1 MRLTHIKLAG
11 FKSFVDPTTIPVP
24 GQRVG
29 VVGPNGCGKS
39 NVIDA
44 VRWVLGESRA
54 RELRGESMQ
63 DVIFS
68 GSATRKAVS
77 RASVELIF
85 DNSLGKAA
93 GQWSQYAEIAVK
105 RILSRNGESAY
116 YINNLHVRRRDI
128 TDIFLG
134 TGLGARAYA
143 IIEQGMISRIIEA
156 RPEELRVF
164 LEEAAGISKYKERR
178 RETEL
183 RMKDTRENLLRV
195 EDVRQELDKQI
206 GKLETQAEVAQQYLA
221 LQAQLK
227 LSHNLLALLRKREA
241 AAQCERWQR
250 EMARLSNELEAENA
264 RLRQAESQLEQSR
277 EAHYAASD
285 ALHEAQG
292 GIYAANAEV
301 SKLEQ
306 TLQHQRESRQRLAT
320 QSAALREQGERL
332 ARQRDEALAAL
343 ERWRGEFVVAGERVV
358 QNQEQLERESRNLP
372 LEEESFRDCQRRYSE
387 LQRSLAQAEQTK
399 QIEETHRAHAQRNL
413 QQLQARE
420 QRLQQE
426 AGSLPRFDV
435 AMLSQKEVELADVAG
450 QFETVQAELARLL
463 AVLPELEKGAREA
476 RDVLHAEQRLAT
488 ELEARLNA
496 LKHLQSRLD
505 HNQRLQAWL
514 AKHQLESLPRLWNSL
529 RIEAGWEDALES
541 VLGERLNSIA
551 LESID
556 QAQGWMGDAPPAAV
570 TAFEVAPSPPAGEG
584 WGEGNSKQAPFTIAP
599 SPPAGEGWGEGIT
612 PLSHYVSW
620 ADGSTPAFLGDWLA
634 NVYVTENAAEGFAR
648 RKELPRGAMLVS
660 RAGHVFTRH
669 SIRFHAPQSELH
681 GVLARQRE
689 IGQLQADLEVK
700 QAALAQRKT
709 VMVQAESTLAQ
720 QQKDIARLRSATGEA
735 QQKQHRLQ
743 LEVQRLVQVRQQAEQ
758 RQKGIAAEQAEIAEQ
773 LGSES
778 ERLAAAEASLKQG
791 RSQIEALREQLDE
804 TRQERSGVEQN
815 LNRQREALRQTERAA
830 QEAMFV
836 EKNCLNKI
844 GELEVSSAQLAEQAR
859 EAAIQ
864 LENLLAEQQGFS
876 EEPLSQALQQAL
888 VQQQE
893 KEKALALARDALA
906 EAANSLRELEQQRM
920 SSEQKLQPL
929 RDQIGELRLK
939 EQEARLGQEQ
949 YEGQLREAGA
959 DEAELVQAMEKNLR
973 PNALQGEIVRL
984 TAEIEALGAVNL
996 AALEELQG
1004 SRERKGYL
1012 ESQANDLNEAIATLE
1027 QAIRRIDR
1035 ETRERLQSTYDQ
1047 VNRNFGE
1054 LFPSLFGGGQARLV
1068 LTGEEILDAGIQIIA
1083 QPPGKKNS
1091 SIHLLSG
1098 GEKALT
1104 ALALTFSL
1112 FQLNPAPFCLLDEV
1126 DAPLDDSNTERFCE
1140 LVKKMSLQ
1148 TQFVYISHN
1157 KITMEMAEQLV
1168 GVTMQEMGV
1177 SRVVAVDI
1185 EEAMRMKDEVPA

>member
-227 LSHNLLALLRKREA
+227 LSHNLLALLKKREA

-250 EMARLSNELEAENA
+250 EVARLNNELEAENA

-301 SKLEQ
+301 SRLEQ
-306 TLQHQRESRQRLAT
+306 NLQHQRESRQRLAT
-320 QSAALREQGERL
+320 QSTALREQGERL
-332 ARQRDEALAAL
+332 ARQRDEALTAL
-343 ERWRGEFVVAGERVV
+343 EHWRGELAVAGKLLV
-358 QNQEQLERESRNLP
+358 QNQEQMEQESRNLP
-372 LEEESFRDCQRRYSE
+372 LADESFRGCQRRYGE
-387 LQRSLAQAEQTK
+387 LQRSLAQAEQAK

-413 QQLQARE
+413 QQLQARQ

-435 AMLSQKEVELADVAG
+435 AVLAQKEVELADVAG
-450 QFETVQAELARLL
+450 QFEAVQAELARLL

-476 RDVLHAEQRLAT
+476 RDGLQTEQRHAT

-505 HNQRLQAWL
+505 HNQKLQSWL
-514 AKHQLESLPRLWNSL
+514 AKHQLENLPRLWNSL
-529 RIEAGWEDALES
+529 CIEAGWEDALES

-551 LESID
+551 LENIE
-556 QAQGWMGDAPPAAV
+556 QAQGWLGDAPPAAV
-570 TAFEVAPSPPAGEG
+570 TAFEVAPAPPAEEG
-584 WGEGNSKQAPFTIAP
+584 WGEGMV
-599 SPPAGEGWGEGIT
+599 

-620 ADGSTPAFLGDWLA
+620 ADGSGPVFLGDWLA
-634 NVYVTENAAEGFAR
+634 DIYVTENAAEGFAQ

-700 QAALAQRKT
+700 QAALAQRQT
-709 VMVQAESTLAQ
+709 ATVQAESALAQ
-720 QQKDIARLRSATGEA
+720 QQKEISRLRGATGEA

-758 RQKGIAAEQAEIAEQ
+758 RQKGISAEQAEIAEQ
-773 LGSES
+773 MEQES
-778 ERLAAAEASLKQG
+778 EQLVVAETSLEQG
-791 RSQIEALREQLDE
+791 QIQIEVLREQLE
-804 TRQERSGVEQN
+804 LTRQERSGVEQN
-815 LNRQREALRQTERAA
+815 LNRQREALRQAERLA
-830 QEAMFV
+830 QEAVFV

-844 GELEVSSAQLAEQAR
+844 GELEVSSVQLAEQAN
-859 EAAIQ
+859 EAVTQ

-888 VQQQE
+888 AQQQE
-893 KEKALALARDALA
+893 KESALALARDALA
-906 EAANSLRELEQQRM
+906 EAANNLRELEQQRM
-920 SSEQKLQPL
+920 SSEQRLQPL

-959 DEAELVQAMEKNLR
+959 DEAELVQRVEKNLR

-1004 SRERKGYL
+1004 SRERSGYL
-1012 ESQANDLNEAIATLE
+1012 ESQANDLNEAIDTLE

-1035 ETRERLQSTYDQ
+1035 ETRERLQSTFDA
-1047 VNRNFGE
+1047 VNRNFSE
-1054 LFPSLFGGGQARLV
+1054 LFPSLFGGGQACLV
-1068 LTGEEILDAGIQIIA
+1068 LTGEEILDAGVQIIA

>member
-1 MRLTHIKLAG
+1 MPHLFKTAADKKLRLTHIKLAG

-206 GKLETQAEVAQQYLA
+206 TKLETQAEVAQQYLA

-250 EMARLSNELEAENA
+250 EVARLSNELEAENA

-301 SKLEQ
+301 SRLEQ
-306 TLQHQRESRQRLAT
+306 NLQHQRESRQRLAA
-320 QSAALREQGERL
+320 QSTTLREQGERL

-343 ERWRGEFVVAGERVV
+343 EHWRGEFAVAGERLV
-358 QNQEQLERESRNLP
+358 QNKDQLERVSHDLP
-372 LEEESFRDCQRRYSE
+372 LAEEGFRDCQRRYSE
-387 LQRSLAQAEQTK
+387 LQRSIAQAEQAK

-413 QQLQARE
+413 QQLQARQ

-426 AGSLPRFDV
+426 AGSLPRFDLAV
-435 AMLSQKEVELADVAG
+435 LSQKEVELADVAG

-463 AVLPELEKGAREA
+463 AVLPELEKDARES
-476 RDVLHAEQRLAT
+476 RDGLQTEQRLTT

-505 HNQRLQAWL
+505 HNQKLHAWL

-529 RIEAGWEDALES
+529 RIAAGWEDALES
-541 VLGERLNSIA
+541 ALGERLNSIA
-551 LESID
+551 LESIE
-556 QAQGWMGDAPPAAV
+556 QAQGWLGDEPPAAV
-570 TAFEVAPSPPAGEG
+570 TVFEASGGAQELAPDA
-584 WGEGNSKQAPFTIAP
+584 AL
-599 SPPAGEGWGEGIT
+599 
-612 PLSHYVSW
+612 PLLSRYVSW
-620 ADGSTPAFLGDWLA
+620 VDGAPPAFLDDWLA
-634 NVYVTENAAEGFAR
+634 NITVTEDAAEGFAQ

-689 IGQLQADLEVK
+689 IEQLQADLEVK
-700 QAALAQRKT
+700 QVTLAQRQT
-709 VMVQAESTLAQ
+709 MMVQAESALAQ

-758 RQKGIAAEQAEIAEQ
+758 RQKGIAAEQEEIAEQ

-778 ERLAAAEASLKQG
+778 EQLAAAEASLQQG

-830 QEAMFV
+830 QEAVFV

-844 GELEVSSAQLAEQAR
+844 GELEVSSTQFAEQAR
-859 EAAIQ
+859 EAVIQ
-864 LENLLAEQQGFS
+864 LENLLAEQQEFS

-888 VQQQE
+888 TQQQE
-893 KEKALALARDALA
+893 KEKALAMARDVLA

-929 RDQIGELRLK
+929 RDQISELRLK

-949 YEGQLREAGA
+949 YEGQLREAGV
-959 DEAELVQAMEKNLR
+959 DEADLVQRMEKNLR

-984 TAEIEALGAVNL
+984 SAEIEALGAVNL
-996 AALEELQG
+996 AALEELQV
-1004 SRERKGYL
+1004 SRERSGYL
-1012 ESQANDLNEAIATLE
+1012 ESQATDLNEAIDTLE

-1035 ETRERLQSTYDQ
+1035 ETRERLQSTYDE

-1054 LFPSLFGGGQARLV
+1054 LFPSLFGDGQARLM
-1068 LTGEEILDAGIQIIA
+1068 LTGEELLDAGIQIIA

-1140 LVKKMSLQ
+1140 LVKKMSVQ

-1157 KITMEMAEQLV
+1157 KITMEMAEQLI

>member
-1 MRLTHIKLAG
+1 VRLTHIKLAG
-11 FKSFVDPTTIPVP
+11 FKSFVDPTTISVP

-164 LEEAAGISKYKERR
+164 LEETAGISKYKERR

-195 EDVRQELDKQI
+195 EDVRQELGKQI
-206 GKLETQAEVAQQYLA
+206 VKLETQAEVAQQYLA
-221 LQAQLK
+221 LQARLK

-250 EMARLSNELEAENA
+250 EVARLSNELEAENA
-264 RLRQAESQLEQSR
+264 RLRQAESQLELSR
-277 EAHYAASD
+277 QAHYAASD

-292 GIYAANAEV
+292 GVYAANAEV
-301 SKLEQ
+301 SRLEQ
-306 TLQHQRESRQRLAT
+306 TLQHQRENRQRLAA
-320 QSAALREQGERL
+320 QSAALREQGESL

-343 ERWRGEFVVAGERVV
+343 EHWRGELAAAGERVARSR
-358 QNQEQLERESRNLP
+358 EQLGRESRDLP
-372 LEEESFRDCQRRYSE
+372 LAEEGFRDCQRRYSE
-387 LQRSLAQAEQTK
+387 LQRSLAQAEQAK
-399 QIEETHRAHAQRNL
+399 QIEETHRAHGQRNL
-413 QQLQARE
+413 QQLQARQ

-426 AGSLPRFDV
+426 AGSLPRFDI
-435 AMLSQKEVELADVAG
+435 AALSQKEVELADMTG
-450 QFETVQAELARLL
+450 QFEMVQAELARLL

-476 RDVLHAEQRLAT
+476 RDGLQAEQHLAT

-505 HNQRLQAWL
+505 HNQKLQAWL
-514 AKHQLESLPRLWNSL
+514 AKHRLENLPRLWNSL
-529 RIEAGWEDALES
+529 RIAAGWEDALES
-541 VLGERLNSIA
+541 VLGEHLNSIA
-551 LESID
+551 LENIE
-556 QAQGWMGDAPPAAV
+556 QAREWLQDAPPAAV
-570 TAFEVAPSPPAGEG
+570 IAFDVAPSPLAGEG
-584 WGEGNSKQAPFTIAP
+584 WGEGVTSLARHVSWVDG
-599 SPPAGEGWGEGIT
+599 SPPDS
-612 PLSHYVSW
+612 L
-620 ADGSTPAFLGDWLA
+620 DDWLA
-634 NVYVTENAAEGFAR
+634 DVFVIENVAEAFAQ
-648 RKELPRGAMLVS
+648 RKNLPRGAMLVS

-700 QAALAQRKT
+700 QAALAQRQT
-709 VMVQAESTLAQ
+709 AMVQAESALAQ
-720 QQKDIARLRSATGEA
+720 RQKDIAQLRGATGEA

-743 LEVQRLVQVRQQAEQ
+743 LEVQRLVQARQQAEQ

-778 ERLAAAEASLKQG
+778 GRLAAAEASLKQG
-791 RSQIEALREQLDE
+791 SSRIEMLCEQLDS

-815 LNRQREALRQTERAA
+815 LNRQREALRQAERDT
-830 QEAMFV
+830 QEAAFV
-836 EKNCLNKI
+836 EKNCQNKI
-844 GELEVSSAQLAEQAR
+844 GELEISSAQLAGQAR

-864 LENLLAEQQGFS
+864 LENLLAELPGFS

-888 VQQQE
+888 AQRQE
-893 KEKALALARDALA
+893 KEKSLATARDALA

-920 SSEQKLQPL
+920 NSEQKLQPL

-939 EQEARLGQEQ
+939 EQEARLVQEQ

-973 PNALQGEIVRL
+973 PNALQGEIVGL

-996 AALEELQG
+996 AALEELRG
-1004 SRERKGYL
+1004 SRERSGYL

-1035 ETRERLQSTYDQ
+1035 ETRERLQSTYDE

-1068 LTGEEILDAGIQIIA
+1068 LTGDELLDAGIQIIA

>member
-1 MRLTHIKLAG
+1 MPHLSKTTADKKLRLTHIKLAG

-105 RILSRNGESAY
+105 RILTRNGESAY

-227 LSHNLLALLRKREA
+227 LSHNLLALLKKREA

-250 EMARLSNELEAENA
+250 EVVRLGNELEAENA

-301 SKLEQ
+301 SRLEQ
-306 TLQHQRESRQRLAT
+306 NLLHQRESRQRLAA

-343 ERWRGEFVVAGERVV
+343 EHWRGELALAGERMV
-358 QNQEQLERESRNLP
+358 QNQAQLEHESRNLP
-372 LEEESFRDCQRRYSE
+372 LAEERFSDCQRRYSE
-387 LQRSLAQAEQTK
+387 LQRSLAQVEQAK
-399 QIEETHRAHAQRNL
+399 QIDETHRAHAQKNL
-413 QQLQARE
+413 QQLQARR

-426 AGSLPRFDV
+426 AGSLPRFDI
-435 AMLSQKEVELADVAG
+435 AALAQKEADLVDAAG
-450 QFETVQAELARLL
+450 QLETAQAELARLL
-463 AVLPELEKGAREA
+463 GMLPELEKGAREA
-476 RDVLHAEQRLAT
+476 KDGLQAEQRLAT
-488 ELEARLNA
+488 EWEARLNA

-505 HNQRLQAWL
+505 HNQKLQAWL
-514 AKHQLESLPRLWNSL
+514 AKHRLESLPRLWNSL
-529 RIEAGWEDALES
+529 RIAAGWEDALES
-541 VLGERLNSIA
+541 LLGERLNSIA
-551 LESID
+551 LENIE
-556 QAQGWMGDAPPAAV
+556 QAHGWVGDEPPAAV
-570 TAFEVAPSPPAGEG
+570 TAFDQNKCLSPSLPLPQAGEG
-584 WGEGNSKQAPFTIAP
+584 WGEGM
-599 SPPAGEGWGEGIT
+599 T
-612 PLSHYVSW
+612 PLSRYVSW
-620 ADGSTPAFLGDWLA
+620 ADGSAPECLGDWLA
-634 NVYVTENAAEGFAR
+634 DVYVTENVAEGFAK
-648 RKELPRGAMLVS
+648 RKALPRGAMLVS

-700 QAALAQRKT
+700 QVALAQRQT
-709 VMVQAESTLAQ
+709 AMVQAESVLAQ
-720 QQKDIARLRSATGEA
+720 QQKEIVRLRGISGEA

-743 LEVQRLVQVRQQAEQ
+743 LEVQQLAQARQQAEQ
-758 RQKGIAAEQAEIAEQ
+758 RQKGIAAEQTEIVEQMEQESEQ
-773 LGSES
+773 LVG
-778 ERLAAAEASLKQG
+778 AETTLEQG
-791 RSQIEALREQLDE
+791 QIQIEALREQLE
-804 TRQERSGVEQN
+804 LARQERSGVEQN
-815 LNRQREALRQTERAA
+815 LNRQREMLRQAERAA
-830 QEAMFV
+830 QEAVFV

-844 GELEVSSAQLAEQAR
+844 GELEVSSVQFAEQAQ
-859 EAAIQ
+859 EAVTQ

-876 EEPLSQALQQAL
+876 DEPLSQALQQAL
-888 VQQQE
+888 AQQQE
-893 KEKALALARDALA
+893 KEKALALARDILA

-949 YEGQLREAGA
+949 YENQLREAGA
-959 DEAELVQAMEKNLR
+959 DEAELAQRMEKNLR

-984 TAEIEALGAVNL
+984 AAEIDALGAVNL
-996 AALEELQG
+996 AALEELQS
-1004 SRERKGYL
+1004 SRERSGYL

-1035 ETRERLQSTYDQ
+1035 ETRERLQSTYDE

-1054 LFPSLFGGGQARLV
+1054 LFPSLFGGGQARLM
-1068 LTGEEILDAGIQIIA
+1068 LTGEELLDAGIQIIA

-1157 KITMEMAEQLV
+1157 KITMEMAEQLI

-1185 EEAMRMKDEVPA
+1185 EEAMRMKDEVLA

>member
-105 RILSRNGESAY
+105 RILSRNGESSY
-116 YINNLHVRRRDI
+116 HINNLHVRRRDI

-195 EDVRQELDKQI
+195 DDVRQELDKQI
-206 GKLETQAEVAQQYLA
+206 VKLETQAEVAQQYLA

-227 LSHNLLALLRKREA
+227 LSHNLLALLKKREA

-250 EMARLSNELEAENA
+250 EVARLSNELEAENA
-264 RLRQAESQLEQSR
+264 RLRQAENQLEQSR

-292 GIYAANAEV
+292 GLYAANAEV
-301 SKLEQ
+301 SRLEQ
-306 TLQHQRESRQRLAT
+306 NLQHQRESRQRLVT
-320 QSAALREQGERL
+320 QSAALHEQAERL
-332 ARQRDEALAAL
+332 ARRRDEAQAAL
-343 ERWRGEFVVAGERVV
+343 EHWRGEFAVAGERML
-358 QNQEQLERESRNLP
+358 QNKEQLEREGRNLP
-372 LEEESFRDCQRRYSE
+372 MAEAVFRDCQRRYSE
-387 LQRSLAQAEQTK
+387 LQRNLAQAEQAK
-399 QIEETHRAHAQRNL
+399 QVEETHRAHAQRNL
-413 QQLQARE
+413 QQLQSRR
-420 QRLQQE
+420 QRLQEE
-426 AGSLPRFDV
+426 AGNLPCFDV
-435 AMLSQKEVELADVAG
+435 AVLSQKEVELADVAA

-463 AVLPELEKGAREA
+463 AVLSELEKSAHEA
-476 RDVLHAEQRLAT
+476 RDGLQAEQQLAT
-488 ELEARLNA
+488 GLEARLNA

-505 HNQRLQAWL
+505 HNQKLQAWL
-514 AKHQLESLPRLWNSL
+514 AKHQLEGLPRLWNSL
-529 RIEAGWEDALES
+529 RIAAGWEDALES

-551 LESID
+551 LENIE
-556 QAQGWMGDAPPAAV
+556 QAQGWLGDAPPAAV
-570 TAFEVAPSPPAGEG
+570 TAFDQNQRLSPSPLLPLGEG
-584 WGEGNSKQAPFTIAP
+584 WDEG
-599 SPPAGEGWGEGIT
+599 SPQAGESWGAGMI
-612 PLSHYVSW
+612 PLSHHVSW
-620 ADGSTPAFLGDWLA
+620 ADGSTPEFLGDWLA
-634 NVYVTENAAEGFAR
+634 NVYVTENAAEGFAQ
-648 RKELPRGAMLVS
+648 RKALPCGAMLVS

-689 IGQLQADLEVK
+689 IGQLQAGLEVK
-700 QAALAQRKT
+700 QAALAQRQT
-709 VMVQAESTLAQ
+709 VMVQAESALAQ
-720 QQKDIARLRSATGEA
+720 QQKEIARLRGATGEA

-758 RQKGIAAEQAEIAEQ
+758 RQQGISAEQAEIAE
-773 LGSES
+773 LLESES
-778 ERLAAAEASLKQG
+778 EQFAAAEASLEKG
-791 RSQIEALREQLDE
+791 RSQIELLREQLE
-804 TRQERSGVEQN
+804 LTRQERSSVEQN

-830 QEAMFV
+830 QESVFV

-844 GELEVSSAQLAEQAR
+844 AELEVSSAQLTEQAE
-859 EAAIQ
+859 EAVIQ

-893 KEKALALARDALA
+893 QEKALAMARDALA

-959 DEAELVQAMEKNLR
+959 DEAELVQRMEKNLR
-973 PNALQGEIVRL
+973 PHALQGEIVRF
-984 TAEIEALGAVNL
+984 TAEIETLGAVNL

-1004 SRERKGYL
+1004 SRERSGYL

-1035 ETRERLQSTYDQ
+1035 ETRERLQNTFDA

-1068 LTGEEILDAGIQIIA
+1068 LTGEEILDAGIHIIA

-1140 LVKKMSLQ
+1140 LVKKMSLH
-1148 TQFVYISHN
+1148 TQFVFISHN

>member
-156 RPEELRVF
+156 KPEELRVF

-227 LSHNLLALLRKREA
+227 LSHNLLALLKKREA

-250 EMARLSNELEAENA
+250 EVTRLSNELEAENA

-292 GIYAANAEV
+292 GLYAANAEV
-301 SKLEQ
+301 SRLEQ

-320 QSAALREQGERL
+320 QSTTLREQGERL
-332 ARQRDEALAAL
+332 TRQRDEALAAL
-343 ERWRGEFVVAGERVV
+343 EHWRGEFAVAGERVAR
-358 QNQEQLERESRNLP
+358 NKEQLERESRNLP
-372 LEEESFRDCQRRYSE
+372 LAEESFRDCQRRYSE
-387 LQRSLAQAEQTK
+387 LQRSLAQAEQAK
-399 QIEETHRAHAQRNL
+399 QIEETHRAHAQRNR
-413 QQLQARE
+413 QQLQSRR
-420 QRLQQE
+420 QRLEQE

-435 AMLSQKEVELADVAG
+435 AALSQKEVELADAAVR
-450 QFETVQAELARLL
+450 FETVQAELARLL
-463 AVLPELEKGAREA
+463 AELPELEKGAREA
-476 RDVLHAEQRLAT
+476 RDGLQAEQRLAT
-488 ELEARLNA
+488 GLEARLNA

-505 HNQRLQAWL
+505 HNQKLQAWL
-514 AKHQLESLPRLWNSL
+514 AKHRLESLPRLWNSL
-529 RIEAGWEDALES
+529 RIAAGWEDALES

-551 LESID
+551 LENIE
-556 QAQGWMGDAPPAAV
+556 QAQGWLGDAPPAAV
-570 TAFEVAPSPPAGEG
+570 TAFEIAPSPLAGEG
-584 WGEGNSKQAPFTIAP
+584 WGEGVI
-599 SPPAGEGWGEGIT
+599 

-620 ADGSTPAFLGDWLA
+620 IDNSVPAFLDDWLA
-634 NVYVTENAAEGFAR
+634 NIYVTENAAEGFAR

-689 IGQLQADLEVK
+689 IGLLQADLEVK
-700 QAALAQRKT
+700 QAALAQRQT
-709 VMVQAESTLAQ
+709 AMVQADSALAQ
-720 QQKDIARLRSATGEA
+720 QQKEIARLRSATGEA

-758 RQKGIAAEQAEIAEQ
+758 RQKGISAEQAEIDE
-773 LGSES
+773 LLES
-778 ERLAAAEASLKQG
+778 EGEQFAAAEASLKQG
-791 RSQIEALREQLDE
+791 NNQIEALREQQDE
-804 TRQERSGVEQN
+804 IRQERSGVEQN

-830 QEAMFV
+830 QEAVFV
-836 EKNCLNKI
+836 EKNCQNKI

-859 EAAIQ
+859 EAVIQ

-888 VQQQE
+888 AQQRE

-929 RDQIGELRLK
+929 RDQISELRLK

-959 DEAELVQAMEKNLR
+959 DEAELAQRMEKNLR
-973 PNALQGEIVRL
+973 PNALQGEIARL

-1004 SRERKGYL
+1004 SRERSGYL

-1035 ETRERLQSTYDQ
+1035 ETRERLQSTYDE

-1068 LTGEEILDAGIQIIA
+1068 LTGEELLDAGIQIVA

-1126 DAPLDDSNTERFCE
+1126 DAPLDDTNTERFCE

-1157 KITMEMAEQLV
+1157 KITMEMAEQLI

>member
-195 EDVRQELDKQI
+195 EDVRQELGKQI
-206 GKLETQAEVAQQYLA
+206 GKLETQAEAAQQYLA

-227 LSHNLLALLRKREA
+227 LSHNLLAVLKKREA

-250 EMARLSNELEAENA
+250 EVARLSNELEAENA

-292 GIYAANAEV
+292 GLYAANAEV
-301 SKLEQ
+301 SRLEQ
-306 TLQHQRESRQRLAT
+306 NLQHQRENRQRLAT
-320 QSAALREQGERL
+320 QSTALREQGERL

-343 ERWRGEFVVAGERVV
+343 EHWRDEFALAGDRMV
-358 QNQEQLERESRNLP
+358 QNKEQLELEGRNLP
-372 LEEESFRDCQRRYSE
+372 LAEESFRDCQRRYSE
-387 LQRSLAQAEQTK
+387 LQRSLAQAEQAK
-399 QIEETHRAHAQRNL
+399 QIEETHRAHAQRNR
-413 QQLQARE
+413 QQLESRR

-435 AMLSQKEVELADVAG
+435 AALSQKGVELADVAG

-463 AVLPELEKGAREA
+463 AVSPELEKGAREA
-476 RDVLHAEQRLAT
+476 RDGLQAEQRLAT

-505 HNQRLQAWL
+505 HNQKMQAWL
-514 AKHQLESLPRLWNSL
+514 AKHRLESLPRLWNSL
-529 RIEAGWEDALES
+529 RIAAGWEDALES

-551 LESID
+551 LENIE
-556 QAQGWMGDAPPAAV
+556 QAQGWLGDAPPAAV
-570 TAFEVAPSPPAGEG
+570 TAFEVHVGCNKRSALHHVEQHTAQCASLIDALRLTQVEV
-584 WGEGNSKQAPFTIAP
+584 A
-599 SPPAGEGWGEGIT
+599 

-620 ADGSTPAFLGDWLA
+620 ADGGTPVFLGDWLA
-634 NVYVTENAAEGFAR
+634 NIYVTENAAEGFAQC
-648 RKELPRGAMLVS
+648 KSLPCGAMLVS

-700 QAALAQRKT
+700 QAALAQWQT
-709 VMVQAESTLAQ
+709 VMLQAEAALAQ
-720 QQKDIARLRSATGEA
+720 QQKDIARLRSAAGEA

-758 RQKGIAAEQAEIAEQ
+758 RQQGISAELAEIAELIELESGQ
-773 LGSES
+773 L
-778 ERLAAAEASLKQG
+778 ATAVASLTQGSKQI
-791 RSQIEALREQLDE
+791 QALREQLDE

-830 QEAMFV
+830 QESVFV

-844 GELEVSSAQLAEQAR
+844 GELEVSSAQLAEQAE
-859 EAAIQ
+859 EAVIQ

-888 VQQQE
+888 AQQQE
-893 KEKALALARDALA
+893 QERALAMARDALA

-929 RDQIGELRLK
+929 RDQISELRLK

-959 DEAELVQAMEKNLR
+959 DEAELVQRMEKNLR

-1004 SRERKGYL
+1004 SRERSGYL
-1012 ESQANDLNEAIATLE
+1012 ESQANDLNQAIATLE

-1035 ETRERLQSTYDQ
+1035 ETRERLQGTFDA

-1068 LTGEEILDAGIQIIA
+1068 LTGEEILDAGVQIIA

-1157 KITMEMAEQLV
+1157 KITMEMAEQLI

>member
-1 MRLTHIKLAG
+1 MPHLSKTTADKKLRLTHIKLAG

-105 RILSRNGESAY
+105 RILTRNGESAY

-227 LSHNLLALLRKREA
+227 LSHNLLALLKKREA

-250 EMARLSNELEAENA
+250 EVARLGNELEAENA

-301 SKLEQ
+301 SRLEQ
-306 TLQHQRESRQRLAT
+306 NLLHQRESRQRLAA

-343 ERWRGEFVVAGERVV
+343 EHWRGEFALAGERMV
-358 QNQEQLERESRNLP
+358 QNQAQLEHESRNLP
-372 LEEESFRDCQRRYSE
+372 LAEERFRGCQRRYSE
-387 LQRSLAQAEQTK
+387 LQRSLAQVEQSK
-399 QIEETHRAHAQRNL
+399 QIDETHRAHAQKNL
-413 QQLQARE
+413 QQLQARR

-426 AGSLPRFDV
+426 AGSLPRFDI
-435 AMLSQKEVELADVAG
+435 AALAQKEAELADAAG
-450 QFETVQAELARLL
+450 QFETAQAELARLL
-463 AVLPELEKGAREA
+463 GTLSELERGAREA
-476 RDVLHAEQRLAT
+476 KDGLQAEQRLAT
-488 ELEARLNA
+488 EWEARLNA

-505 HNQRLQAWL
+505 HNQKLQTWL

-529 RIEAGWEDALES
+529 RIAAGWEDALES

-551 LESID
+551 LENIE
-556 QAQGWMGDAPPAAV
+556 QAQGWIGDEPPAAV
-570 TAFEVAPSPPAGEG
+570 TVFDQNKRLLPSLPLPQAGEG
-584 WGEGNSKQAPFTIAP
+584 WGEGM
-599 SPPAGEGWGEGIT
+599 T
-612 PLSHYVSW
+612 PLSRFVSW
-620 ADGSTPAFLGDWLA
+620 ADGSVPECLGDWLSDI
-634 NVYVTENAAEGFAR
+634 YVTEEVADGYTQ
-648 RKELPRGAMLVS
+648 RKALPRGAMLAS

-700 QAALAQRKT
+700 QVALAQRQT
-709 VMVQAESTLAQ
+709 ALVQAESVLAQ
-720 QQKDIARLRSATGEA
+720 QQKEIVRLRGISGEV

-743 LEVQRLVQVRQQAEQ
+743 LEVQQLAQVRQQAEQ
-758 RQKGIAAEQAEIAEQ
+758 RQKGIAAEQTEIVEQMEQESEQ
-773 LGSES
+773 LVG
-778 ERLAAAEASLKQG
+778 AETTLEQG
-791 RSQIEALREQLDE
+791 QIQIEALREQLE
-804 TRQERSGVEQN
+804 LARQERSGVEQN
-815 LNRQREALRQTERAA
+815 LNRQREMLRQAEHAA
-830 QEAMFV
+830 QEAVFV

-844 GELEVSSAQLAEQAR
+844 GELEVSSVQFAEQAQ
-859 EAAIQ
+859 EAVAQ

-876 EEPLSQALQQAL
+876 DEPLSQALQQAL

-893 KEKALALARDALA
+893 KEKALSLARDALA

-959 DEAELVQAMEKNLR
+959 DEAELAQRMEKNLR
-973 PNALQGEIVRL
+973 PNALQGEISRF

-996 AALEELQG
+996 AALEELQS
-1004 SRERKGYL
+1004 SRERSGYL

-1035 ETRERLQSTYDQ
+1035 ETRERLQSTYDE

-1054 LFPSLFGGGQARLV
+1054 LFPSLFGGGQARLM
-1068 LTGEEILDAGIQIIA
+1068 LTGEELLDAGIQIIA

>member
-206 GKLETQAEVAQQYLA
+206 SKLESQAEVARQYLA
-221 LQAQLK
+221 LQSQLK
-227 LSHNLLALLRKREA
+227 LSHSLLALLRKREA
-241 AAQCERWQR
+241 AAQCDRWQR
-250 EMARLSNELEAENA
+250 EVARLSNELEAENA

-301 SKLEQ
+301 SRLEQ
-306 TLQHQRESRQRLAT
+306 NLQHQRESRQRLAA

-332 ARQRDEALAAL
+332 ARQRDEAFAAL
-343 ERWRGEFVVAGERVV
+343 EHWRCELSVAGERVA
-358 QNQEQLERESRNLP
+358 QNKEQLEQEGRNLP
-372 LEEESFRDCQRRYSE
+372 LAEVSFRDCQRRYSE
-387 LQRSLAQAEQTK
+387 LQRSLAQAEQAK
-399 QIEETHRAHAQRNL
+399 QIEETHRSHAQRNR
-413 QQLQARE
+413 QQLQSRQ

-426 AGSLPRFDV
+426 ASSLPRFDV
-435 AMLSQKEVELADVAG
+435 AALSLKEVELADVAG
-450 QFETVQAELARLL
+450 QFETLQAELAQLL
-463 AVLPELEKGAREA
+463 AVLPELEKGAHEA
-476 RDVLHAEQRLAT
+476 RDGLQAEQRLVT

-505 HNQRLQAWL
+505 HNQKLHTWL
-514 AKHQLESLPRLWNSL
+514 ARHNLESLPRLWNSL
-529 RIEAGWEDALES
+529 RIAAGWEDALES

-551 LESID
+551 LESIE
-556 QAQGWMGDAPPAAV
+556 QAQGWVEDAPPAAV
-570 TAFEVAPSPPAGEG
+570 TAFDQNQRLSPLPPLPQAGEG
-584 WGEGNSKQAPFTIAP
+584 WGEGMAL
-599 SPPAGEGWGEGIT
+599 
-612 PLSHYVSW
+612 LSRYVSW
-620 ADGSTPAFLGDWLA
+620 SDGSAPAFLDDWLA
-634 NVYVTENAAEGFAR
+634 DIYVTENAAEGFALR
-648 RKELPRGAMLVS
+648 NELPRGAMLVS
-660 RAGHVFTRH
+660 RAGQVFTRH

-689 IGQLQADLEVK
+689 IEQLQADLEVK
-700 QAALAQRKT
+700 QVTLAQLQT
-709 VMVQAESTLAQ
+709 AMAQAESALAQ

-743 LEVQRLVQVRQQAEQ
+743 LEVQRLVQVRQQSEQ
-758 RQKGIAAEQAEIAEQ
+758 RQKGISAEQAEIAGQ

-778 ERLAAAEASLKQG
+778 EQLAESEARLELG
-791 RSQIEALREQLDE
+791 RSQIGALREQLDE

-830 QEAMFV
+830 QEAVFV
-836 EKNCLNKI
+836 EMSCQNKI
-844 GELEVSSAQLAEQAR
+844 GELEISSAQLAEQAE
-859 EAAIQ
+859 EAVIQ
-864 LENLLAEQQGFS
+864 LENLLAEQQGVS
-876 EEPLSQALQQAL
+876 EEPLSHALQQAL
-888 VQQQE
+888 TQQQE

-906 EAANSLRELEQQRM
+906 EAANRLRELEQQRM

-929 RDQIGELRLK
+929 RDQISELRLK

-959 DEAELVQAMEKNLR
+959 DEAELLQAMEKNLR
-973 PNALQGEIVRL
+973 PSALQGEIVRL
-984 TAEIEALGAVNL
+984 TAELEALGAVNL
-996 AALEELQG
+996 AALQELQG
-1004 SRERKGYL
+1004 SRERSGYL
-1012 ESQANDLNEAIATLE
+1012 ESQAKDLNEAIATLE

-1054 LFPSLFGGGQARLV
+1054 LFPSLFGGGQARLM
-1068 LTGEEILDAGIQIIA
+1068 LTGEELLDAGIQIIA

-1140 LVKKMSLQ
+1140 LVKKMSVQ

>member
-1 MRLTHIKLAG
+1 MPHLSKTAADKKLRLTHIKLAG

-105 RILSRNGESAY
+105 RVLSRNGESSY

-206 GKLETQAEVAQQYLA
+206 AKLETQAEVAQQYLA

-241 AAQCERWQR
+241 AAQCDRWQR
-250 EMARLSNELEAENA
+250 EVARLNNELEAETA

-301 SKLEQ
+301 SRLEQ
-306 TLQHQRESRQRLAT
+306 NLQHQRESRQRLAA
-320 QSAALREQGERL
+320 QSTALREQGERL

-343 ERWRGEFVVAGERVV
+343 ERWRGEFALAGERLV
-358 QNQEQLERESRNLP
+358 QSKKKLEHEGRNLP

-387 LQRSLAQAEQTK
+387 LQRSLAQAEQAK

-413 QQLQARE
+413 QQLQARQ

-435 AMLSQKEVELADVAG
+435 AVMSHKEVELADVAG
-450 QFETVQAELARLL
+450 HLETAQAELTRLL
-463 AVLPELEKGAREA
+463 AVLPELEKSEREA
-476 RDVLHAEQRLAT
+476 RDGLQAEQRLTT

-505 HNQRLQAWL
+505 HNQKLQAWL

-529 RIEAGWEDALES
+529 RIAVGWEDALES

-551 LESID
+551 LESIEL
-556 QAQGWMGDAPPAAV
+556 AQRWLGDEPPAAV
-570 TAFEVAPSPPAGEG
+570 TAFEVSGGAQEQESDAALPS
-584 WGEGNSKQAPFTIAP
+584 
-599 SPPAGEGWGEGIT
+599 
-612 PLSHYVSW
+612 LSRYVSW
-620 ADGSTPAFLGDWLA
+620 ADGSTPVFLGDWLA
-634 NVYVTENAAEGFAR
+634 NIYVTENATEGLAQR
-648 RKELPRGAMLVS
+648 HNLPRGAMLVS

-689 IGQLQADLEVK
+689 IDQLQAELEVK
-700 QAALAQRKT
+700 QATLAQRQT
-709 VMVQAESTLAQ
+709 VMAQAESALSQ
-720 QQKDIARLRSATGEA
+720 QQKDIARLRSATGDA

-773 LGSES
+773 LESES
-778 ERLAAAEASLKQG
+778 EQLAAAETSLKLG
-791 RSQIEALREQLDE
+791 RNQIEALREQLDE
-804 TRQERSGVEQN
+804 TRQERADVEQN
-815 LNRQREALRQTERAA
+815 LHRQREALRQTERAA
-830 QEAMFV
+830 QEAVFV

-844 GELEVSSAQLAEQAR
+844 GELEVSSAQFAGQAR
-859 EAAIQ
+859 EAVIQ
-864 LENLLAEQQGFS
+864 LENLLAEQQGIS
-876 EEPLSQALQQAL
+876 EEPLNQALQQAL
-888 VQQQE
+888 VLQQE
-893 KEKALALARDALA
+893 KEKALAMARDALA

-920 SSEQKLQPL
+920 SSEQRLQPL
-929 RDQIGELRLK
+929 RDQISELRLK

-949 YEGQLREAGA
+949 YEIQLREAGA
-959 DEAELVQAMEKNLR
+959 DEADLAQRMEKNLR
-973 PNALQGEIVRL
+973 PNALQGEIARL
-984 TAEIEALGAVNL
+984 TAEIEAVGAVNL

-1004 SRERKGYL
+1004 SRERSGYL
-1012 ESQANDLNEAIATLE
+1012 ESQAKDLNEAIATLE

-1035 ETRERLQSTYDQ
+1035 ETRERLQSTYDE
-1047 VNRNFGE
+1047 VNRNFSE

-1068 LTGEEILDAGIQIIA
+1068 LTGDELLDAGIQIIA

-1140 LVKKMSLQ
+1140 LVKKMSVQ

>member
-250 EMARLSNELEAENA
+250 EVARLSNELEAENA

-306 TLQHQRESRQRLAT
+306 TLQHQRESRQRLAA
-320 QSAALREQGERL
+320 QSTALREQGERL

-343 ERWRGEFVVAGERVV
+343 EHWRGEFALAGERLV
-358 QNQEQLERESRNLP
+358 QNKEQMEREGRNLP
-372 LEEESFRDCQRRYSE
+372 LAEESFRDCQRCYSE
-387 LQRSLAQAEQTK
+387 LQRSLAQAEQAK

-413 QQLQARE
+413 QQLQSRQ
-420 QRLQQE
+420 QRLQEE

-435 AMLSQKEVELADVAG
+435 AVLSQKEVELADVAG

-463 AVLPELEKGAREA
+463 AVLPELEKGARES
-476 RDVLHAEQRLAT
+476 RDGLHAEQRLAT

-505 HNQRLQAWL
+505 HNQKLQAWL
-514 AKHQLESLPRLWNSL
+514 AKHQLASLPRLWNSL
-529 RIEAGWEDALES
+529 RIAAGWEDALES
-541 VLGERLNSIA
+541 VLGERLNGIA
-551 LESID
+551 LENIE
-556 QAQGWMGDAPPAAV
+556 QAQGWLGDVPPAAV
-570 TAFEVAPSPPAGEG
+570 TAFEATGGAQEPA
-584 WGEGNSKQAPFTIAP
+584 SDAAFP
-599 SPPAGEGWGEGIT
+599 
-612 PLSHYVSW
+612 PLSRYVSW
-620 ADGSTPAFLGDWLA
+620 ADGGTPVFLGDWLA
-634 NVYVTENAAEGFAR
+634 NVYVTENAAEGFAQ
-648 RKELPRGAMLVS
+648 RKELPCGAMLVS

-689 IGQLQADLEVK
+689 IGQLWADLEAK
-700 QAALAQRKT
+700 QAALAQRQT
-709 VMVQAESTLAQ
+709 VMAQAESALAQ
-720 QQKDIARLRSATGEA
+720 QQKEIARLRSAAGEA

-758 RQKGIAAEQAEIAEQ
+758 RQKGIAAEQ
-773 LGSES
+773 
-778 ERLAAAEASLKQG
+778 
-791 RSQIEALREQLDE
+791 
-804 TRQERSGVEQN
+804 
-815 LNRQREALRQTERAA
+815 
-830 QEAMFV
+830 
-836 EKNCLNKI
+836 
-844 GELEVSSAQLAEQAR
+844 
-859 EAAIQ
+859 
-864 LENLLAEQQGFS
+864 
-876 EEPLSQALQQAL
+876 
-888 VQQQE
+888 
-893 KEKALALARDALA
+893 
-906 EAANSLRELEQQRM
+906 
-920 SSEQKLQPL
+920 
-929 RDQIGELRLK
+929 
-939 EQEARLGQEQ
+939 
-949 YEGQLREAGA
+949 
-959 DEAELVQAMEKNLR
+959 
-973 PNALQGEIVRL
+973 
-984 TAEIEALGAVNL
+984 
-996 AALEELQG
+996 
-1004 SRERKGYL
+1004 
-1012 ESQANDLNEAIATLE
+1012 
-1027 QAIRRIDR
+1027 
-1035 ETRERLQSTYDQ
+1035 
-1047 VNRNFGE
+1047 
-1054 LFPSLFGGGQARLV
+1054 
-1068 LTGEEILDAGIQIIA
+1068 
-1083 QPPGKKNS
+1083 
-1091 SIHLLSG
+1091 
-1098 GEKALT
+1098 
-1104 ALALTFSL
+1104 
-1112 FQLNPAPFCLLDEV
+1112 
-1126 DAPLDDSNTERFCE
+1126 
-1140 LVKKMSLQ
+1140 
-1148 TQFVYISHN
+1148 
-1157 KITMEMAEQLV
+1157 
-1168 GVTMQEMGV
+1168 
-1177 SRVVAVDI
+1177 
-1185 EEAMRMKDEVPA
+1185 

>member
-227 LSHNLLALLRKREA
+227 LSHNLLAFLKKREA

-250 EMARLSNELEAENA
+250 EVARLSNELEAENA
-264 RLRQAESQLEQSR
+264 RLRQAESHLEQSR

-301 SKLEQ
+301 SRLEQ
-306 TLQHQRESRQRLAT
+306 NLQHQRESRQRLAA
-320 QSAALREQGERL
+320 QSTALREQGERL
-332 ARQRDEALAAL
+332 AGQRDEALAAL
-343 ERWRGEFVVAGERVV
+343 ERWRGEFALAGERVA
-358 QNQEQLERESRNLP
+358 QTKEQLEREGRNLP
-372 LEEESFRDCQRRYSE
+372 LAEESFRDCQRRYSE
-387 LQRSLAQAEQTK
+387 LQRSLAQAEQAK
-399 QIEETHRAHAQRNL
+399 QIEETHRTHAQRNL
-413 QQLQARE
+413 QQLQAR
-420 QRLQQE
+420 QLRLQQE
-426 AGSLPRFDV
+426 ASSLPRFDV
-435 AMLSQKEVELADVAG
+435 AALSQKEVELADVAG
-450 QFETVQAELARLL
+450 QLEAVQAELARLL
-463 AVLPELEKGAREA
+463 TVLPELENGAREA
-476 RDVLHAEQRLAT
+476 RDGLQAEQRLAT

-496 LKHLQSRLD
+496 LMHLQSRLD
-505 HNQRLQAWL
+505 HNQQLQAWL

-529 RIEAGWEDALES
+529 RIAAGWEDALES

-551 LESID
+551 LENIE
-556 QAQGWMGDAPPAAV
+556 QAQGWLGDEPPAAV
-570 TAFEVAPSPPAGEG
+570 TAFEVSGGAQE
-584 WGEGNSKQAPFTIAP
+584 QASDAALP
-599 SPPAGEGWGEGIT
+599 
-612 PLSHYVSW
+612 PLSLYVSW
-620 ADGSTPAFLGDWLA
+620 ADGSTPVFLGDWLA
-634 NVYVTENAAEGFAR
+634 NIYVTENASEGLAQ
-648 RKELPRGAMLVS
+648 RKNLPRGAILVS

-689 IGQLQADLEVK
+689 IEQLQADLEVK
-700 QAALAQRKT
+700 QATLALRQA
-709 VMVQAESTLAQ
+709 VMAQAESSLAQ
-720 QQKDIARLRSATGEA
+720 QQKNIARLRSATGEA

-743 LEVQRLVQVRQQAEQ
+743 LEVQRLIQVRQQAEQ
-758 RQKGIAAEQAEIAEQ
+758 RQKAIAAEQAEIAEQ

-778 ERLAAAEASLKQG
+778 EQLAAAESSLKQG

-830 QEAMFV
+830 QEAVFV

-844 GELEVSSAQLAEQAR
+844 GELEVSSAQLSEQAR
-859 EAAIQ
+859 EAVIQ
-864 LENLLAEQQGFS
+864 LEILLAEQQGFS

-893 KEKALALARDALA
+893 KEKALAMARDALA

-929 RDQIGELRLK
+929 RDQISELRLK

-996 AALEELQG
+996 AALAELQG
-1004 SRERKGYL
+1004 SRERSGYL
-1012 ESQANDLNEAIATLE
+1012 ESQAKDLNEAIDTLE

-1035 ETRERLQSTYDQ
+1035 ETRERLQSTYDE

-1054 LFPSLFGGGQARLV
+1054 LFPSLFGGGQARLM

-1140 LVKKMSLQ
+1140 LVKKMSVQ